1 MMTRHHHHRHNHNN
15 DYHIISDYCGCL
27 RTRDATVC
35 LFVFL
40 SVIWY
45 MVTLLSSTSSLSS
58 WLYHFYFLQLSYFT
72 LWLPSMLIII
82 FLSIFKFRYI
92 FSYFCFFYMFSFIR
106 KFTDRAYIV
115 EITGV
120 SGDSSPWNRFNISPV
135 MKFLRINTLS
145 WEI

>member
-1 MMTRHHHHRHNHNN
+1 MTRHHHHRHNHNN

-92 FSYFCFFYMFSFIR
+92 FSYFCFFLYVFIHSKIYR
-106 KFTDRAYIV
+106 SSIHSWNYRSIGGFLSV
-115 EITGV
+115 ESLQYL
-120 SGDSSPWNRFNISPV
+120 SGHEISQD
-135 MKFLRINTLS
+135 
-145 WEI
+145 